1 MEKNVDR
8 QGQLPPR
15 TKDIE
20 LWIAVEALRQ

>member
-8 QGQLPPR
+8 QGQLPPG

-20 LWIAVEALRQ
+20 LRIAVEALRQ

>member
-1 MEKNVDR
+1 MEKNVDP

-20 LWIAVEALRQ
+20 LRIVVEALRR